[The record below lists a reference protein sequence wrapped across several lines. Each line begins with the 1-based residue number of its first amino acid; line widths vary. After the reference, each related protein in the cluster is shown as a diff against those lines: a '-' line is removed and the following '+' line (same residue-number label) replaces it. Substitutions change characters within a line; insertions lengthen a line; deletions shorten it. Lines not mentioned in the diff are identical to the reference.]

1 VLRPS
6 RPHLNL
12 LCLVRWIRC
21 MLPLLPF
28 PLRPSPMV
36 FPTGP
41 RDAVVGLLGI
51 PSRRRSARIV
61 SSESLMDANAATG
74 EGPPAKVAVGT
85 AAVTRTDEGS
95 PTKDAIGTAMVD
107 RMDTEPVLQVPSST
121 AKNVR
126 HMGAQSSKSI
136 DRLTGKQT
144 PTRRAKPQQRERLQL
159 LVCLRSTYPLP
170 FPLRSAPLLSRLR
183 SPPRLVTCG

>member
-1 VLRPS
+1 MD
-6 RPHLNL
+6 
-12 LCLVRWIRC
+12 LVHVPTAPVPATIVASGAQT
-21 MLPLLPF
+21 
-28 PLRPSPMV
+28 PSPMV

-85 AAVTRTDEGS
+85 AAVTRTEGS
-95 PTKDAIGTAMVD
+95 PTKDTIGTAMLD
-107 RMDTEPVLQVPSST
+107 RTDTEPVLQVPSST

-126 HMGAQSSKSI
+126 RMGAQSSKSI

-144 PTRRAKPQQRERLQL
+144 LTR
-159 LVCLRSTYPLP
+159 
-170 FPLRSAPLLSRLR
+170 
-183 SPPRLVTCG
+183 